1 MQFNVAG
8 FIHKSNYKGIRW
20 GALGEISLFR
30 GQVNLLRV
38 FGEPVEQRMRKT
50 VRHTGDA
57 QVG

>member
-50 VRHTGDA
+50 VRHTGD
-57 QVG
+57 VG